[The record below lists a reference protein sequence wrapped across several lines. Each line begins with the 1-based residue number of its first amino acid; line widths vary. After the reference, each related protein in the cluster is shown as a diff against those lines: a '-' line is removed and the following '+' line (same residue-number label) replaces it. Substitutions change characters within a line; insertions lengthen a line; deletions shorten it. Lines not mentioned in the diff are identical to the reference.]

1 MLARGEPIT
10 VYVCIPAPKLLSH
23 APLVRLWLSMLMN
36 VLSER
41 RVRPKTPTLV
51 MLDEVAA
58 LGAMDAVRTL
68 MTLSRGYG
76 ARAMLFVQSLAQ
88 LREAYSDGHDA

>member
-1 MLARGEPIT
+1 MSASPPEAPQPRTARAALAVDADER
-10 VYVCIPAPKLLSH
+10 
-23 APLVRLWLSMLMN
+23 
-36 VLSER
+36 VLNER

-88 LREAYSDGHDA
+88 LRKPTPTPRR